1 MKYVDEY
8 RDSRIARS
16 LAATIARVV
25 EPDRDYCFMEF
36 CGGHTHA
43 ISRYGIED
51 LLAANVQMI
60 HGPGCPVCVLPI
72 GRIDMA
78 IALAKR
84 AGVTLCVYGDLMRVP
99 GSQGTSLLRAKA
111 AGADVRMVY
120 STLDALRIAETE
132 PQREVVFFA
141 IGFETTTPPTALAI
155 RLALKKGLKNFS
167 IFCNHVLTPAAIQNI
182 LESPDLRALNCVRID
197 GFIGP
202 AHVSTV
208 IGTEPYEF
216 FAEEFEK
223 PVVVAGFEPLD
234 VMQAILMLVRQVNEG
249 RHEVENQYIRAV
261 TREGNVKAKAEVA
274 EIFEL
279 RKSFEWRGLGIVP
292 YSGLRLKSAYA
303 AFDAQQRFALED
315 IAASDNPACECGAIL
330 RGVKKPTDCRLFG
343 TVCTP
348 EMPIGSCMVSAEGAC
363 AAHWTYGRFRDHARR
378 KAS

>member
-51 LLAANVQMI
+51 LLAANVRMI

-120 STLDALRIAETE
+120 STLDAVRIAETE

-155 RLALKKGLKNFS
+155 RLAIKKGLKNFS

-182 LESPDLRALNCVRID
+182 LESPDLRALDCVRID

-303 AFDAQQRFALED
+303 AFDAEQRFALED

-330 RGVKKPTDCRLFG
+330 RGVKKPTDCKLFG

-348 EMPIGSCMVSAEGAC
+348 ETPIGSCMVSAEGAC